1 MIKIWKEYKMAKK
14 SNANIGFEKELWD
27 AADSLRGHI
36 SASEYRKVI
45 VGLIFLKYVSDAFE
59 EKYQQLLA
67 EGDGFENDPDAY
79 SEENIFFVPEIARWQ
94 FIASHAHSSEIGT
107 VLDEAMREIE
117 EDNPSLE
124 NVLPQI
130 YASPDLDKRVLGEV
144 VDIFTNIQMYEGENE
159 KDLLGRAYEYCIE
172 QFAAYEGKRGG
183 EFYTPTSIVKTIV
196 EILKPYRGRVYD
208 PACGSGGMFVQSAK
222 FIENHSGNINNLSVF
237 GQESNADTWKMAKM
251 NMVIRGIDADF
262 GEHQANSFFQ

>member
-1 MIKIWKEYKMAKK
+1 MAKK
-14 SNANIGFEKELWD
+14 SNANIGFENELWN

-79 SEENIFFVPEIARWQ
+79 SEENIFFVLEIARWQ

-208 PACGSGGMFVQSAK
+208 PACGSR
-222 FIENHSGNINNLSVF
+222 
-237 GQESNADTWKMAKM
+237 
-251 NMVIRGIDADF
+251 VIIMT
-262 GEHQANSFFQ
+262 EANSSVKSRRLKFLPKFKTKETDSLCVA